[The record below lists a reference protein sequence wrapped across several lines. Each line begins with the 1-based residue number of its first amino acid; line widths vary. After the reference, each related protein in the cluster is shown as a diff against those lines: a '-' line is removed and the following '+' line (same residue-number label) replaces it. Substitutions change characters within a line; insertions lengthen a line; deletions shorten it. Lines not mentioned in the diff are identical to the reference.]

1 MQKKP
6 GKLIAG
12 PKYKRLFARF
22 KGQHPKFCHLIVG
35 ELKILI
41 NDEQHAFIA
50 EQDKEVDELGDK
62 CKMKKLYQKD
72 FTENSVS

>member
-22 KGQHPKFCHLIVG
+22 KGQHPNFCHLIVE
-35 ELKILI
+35 ELKILT

-50 EQDKEVDELGDK
+50 EQDKEFDELGDK
-62 CKMKKLYQKD
+62 CKMKKLYQR
-72 FTENSVS
+72 TLQRIL